1 MSNCSCAAPPSL
13 KWHSWGICIQEKQ
26 IMAVTLFILQVW
38 DAIGLGLG
46 NYKMS
51 KASGNIKPHTMPMKN
66 ISQYSWPSLSRTR
79 KGPENLFEI
88 ERVRNGERKIGYSL
102 HKGTE
107 TLVRDRD
114 RFEIEGVRDRESQLY
129 FHFILTP
136 NILFPPYIRLSRS
149 GIENLLSNSLIWRL
163 LTRFDETADLITV
176 NPSFYCVL
184 EWSFF
189 ISHYSTRLY
198 CLLVLYR
205 NFLWNSRLM

>member
-1 MSNCSCAAPPSL
+1 MKGSTLKTSL
-13 KWHSWGICIQEKQ
+13 KAFYFLN
-26 IMAVTLFILQVW
+26 M
-38 DAIGLGLG
+38 
-46 NYKMS
+46 MS
-51 KASGNIKPHTMPMKN
+51 SKNKIKDKLLE
-66 ISQYSWPSLSRTR
+66 ISVQCFWRTIWRCYSWLSLSRTR
-79 KGPENLFEI
+79 KGPANLFEI
-88 ERVRNGERKIGYSL
+88 ERVRDRERKIGYSL